1 MIKCTREIT
10 VVFENFYCYV
20 YNKDNKL
27 KIVRCIK
34 VKRAKRLDVFQSSIF
49 TELNNM
55 KLDYTQRTGNET
67 IDFSVGSP
75 NIAPEPSIMKVL
87 QESIMVPENYKYAIN
102 ELPEMKSAIHDWYKN
117 RYNVELTY
125 DEMICLQGSQE
136 ALSTLFLAMCDP
148 GDIVLVPDPNYPIF
162 SDGPKIAVAKVE
174 YMPLLQENN
183 YVIQLDQIDEEIA
196 KKAKMMIVSYPNNPT
211 CAIAPDSFYE
221 ELIQFAKKYD
231 IVVLHDNA
239 YSELVFDGKVGKS
252 FLSFE
257 GAKEIGIELNSFSKT
272 YGMAGARLG
281 VCVGNKEVIDCYNT
295 LKSNMDYGIFLPIQY
310 AGIEALRHGGASIHS
325 TCQAY
330 QDRRDALC
338 EAFDEVGWHI
348 DKSPA
353 TMFAWAR
360 IPDQYEDSYAFTKDL
375 MEKTGVVV
383 TPGQAYGVNGTRYV
397 RLALVQDIEDILK
410 AAERIKKSEI
420 FK

>member
-1 MIKCTREIT
+1 MARY
-10 VVFENFYCYV
+10 FEM
-20 YNKDNKL
+20 
-27 KIVRCIK
+27 
-34 VKRAKRLDVFQSSIF
+34 KRAKRMDLFQSSIF
-49 TELNNM
+49 TELKNM
-55 KLDYTQRTGNET
+55 KLDYMKRTGNTT

-75 NIAPEPSIMKVL
+75 NIAPEPSIMKAL
-87 QESIMVPENYKYAIN
+87 QDAIMIPENYKYAIN
-102 ELPEMKSAIHDWYKN
+102 ELPEMKAAIHDWYKD
-117 RYNVELTY
+117 RYHVELTN

-148 GDIVLVPDPNYPIF
+148 GDIVLVPDPYYPIF
-162 SDGPKIAVAKVE
+162 SDGPKIAGAKVE
-174 YMPLLQENN
+174 YMPLLEEYN
-183 YVIQLDQIDEEIA
+183 YIIQLNKIDEEIA

-221 ELIQFAKKYD
+221 ELIAFAKKYD

-252 FLSFE
+252 FLSFA
-257 GAKEIGIELNSFSKT
+257 GAKEVGIELNSFSKT

-281 VCVGNKEVIDCYNT
+281 VCVGNKEVIECYNT
-295 LKSNMDYGIFLPIQY
+295 LKSNMDYGIFLPVQY

-338 EAFDEVGWHI
+338 EIFDSVGWHI
-348 DKSPA
+348 ASSPA
-353 TMFAWAR
+353 TMFAWAK
-360 IPDQYEDSYAFTKDL
+360 ILDPYEDSYAFTKDL
-375 MEKTGVVV
+375 LEKTGIVV
-383 TPGQAYGVNGTRYV
+383 TPGQAFGVHGKKYV
-397 RLALVQDIEDILK
+397 RLALVQDIEDIK
-410 AAERIKKSEI
+410 EAAQRIKKSEI

>member
-1 MIKCTREIT
+1 
-10 VVFENFYCYV
+10 
-20 YNKDNKL
+20 
-27 KIVRCIK
+27 
-34 VKRAKRLDVFQSSIF
+34 
-49 TELNNM
+49 M
-55 KLDYTQRTGNET
+55 KLDYTNRTGKET

-75 NIAPEPSIMKVL
+75 NIAPEPSIMKAL
-87 QESIMVPENYKYAIN
+87 QDAIMVPENYKYAIN
-102 ELPEMKSAIHDWYKN
+102 ELPEMKAAIHDWYKN
-117 RYNVELTY
+117 RYNVELTN

-136 ALSTLFLAMCDP
+136 ALSTLFLAICDP
-148 GDIVLVPDPNYPIF
+148 GDIVLVPDPYYPIF
-162 SDGPKIAVAKVE
+162 SDGPKIAGAKVE
-174 YMPLLQENN
+174 YMPLLQEYN

-221 ELIQFAKKYD
+221 DLIAFAKKYD

-239 YSELVFDGKVGKS
+239 YSELVFDGKVGKN
-252 FLSFE
+252 FLSFD
-257 GAKEIGIELNSFSKT
+257 GAKEVGIELNSFSKT

-281 VCVGNKEVIDCYNT
+281 VCVGNKEVIECYNT
-295 LKSNMDYGIFLPIQY
+295 LKSNMDYGIFLPVQY

-338 EAFDEVGWHI
+338 EIFDTVGWHI

-375 MEKTGVVV
+375 LEKAGVVV
-383 TPGQAYGVNGTRYV
+383 TPGQAFGVHGTRYV
-397 RLALVQDIEDILK
+397 RLALVQDIEDIK
-410 AAERIKKSEI
+410 RAAMRIEKSEI